1 LVSSAS
7 NEIAEGALNI
17 NKRTDKKESD
27 PYLQLI
33 DSNEAD
39 KRSGMLSQISNV
51 KIHLMTPA
59 TQIALLSEKEFP
71 KT

>member
-1 LVSSAS
+1 M
-7 NEIAEGALNI
+7 
-17 NKRTDKKESD
+17 
-27 PYLQLI
+27 QLI

-51 KIHLMTPA
+51 KIHLMTPV